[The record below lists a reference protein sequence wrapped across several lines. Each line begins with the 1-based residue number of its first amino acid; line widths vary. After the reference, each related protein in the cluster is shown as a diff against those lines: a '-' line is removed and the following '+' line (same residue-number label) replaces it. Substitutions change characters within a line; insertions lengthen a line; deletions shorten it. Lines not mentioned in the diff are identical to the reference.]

1 MSSTKYNGYA
11 NYPTWRVF
19 NDILA
24 DIDFTEKVTADTLR
38 EIVEDVVLSNFEM
51 KNGSHLVQD
60 YATTFI
66 NSVDYEDI
74 TESINLDIKKLQD

>member
-1 MSSTKYNGYA
+1 MGSTEYNGYI

-19 NDILA
+19 NDILSN
-24 DIDFTEKVTADTLR
+24 IEFTEKVVATQLN

-51 KNGSHLVQD
+51 RNGSHLVQD

-74 TESINLDIKKLQD
+74 AEKINFDIK

>member
-1 MSSTKYNGYA
+1 MSKTEYNGYI

-19 NDILA
+19 NDILSN
-24 DIDFTEKVTADTLR
+24 IEFTEKVVATQLN

-51 KNGSHLVQD
+51 MNGSHLVPD

-66 NSVDYEDI
+66 NSADYEDI
-74 TESINLDIKKLQD
+74 AEKINLDIK

>member
-1 MSSTKYNGYA
+1 MRTETCNGYI

-19 NDILA
+19 NDILSN
-24 DIDFTEKVTADTLR
+24 IEFTEKVVATQLN
-38 EIVEDVVLSNFEM
+38 EIVEDVVLSNFI
-51 KNGSHLVQD
+51 KHRGSHLVQD

-74 TESINLDIKKLQD
+74 AEKINFDIK